1 MSEDRGV
8 HTFMNV
14 MPLTSPGILLVIPLS
29 VDIVTR
35 YIIPMSFIRILKVAG
50 FPQVLFQISYS
61 H

>member
-1 MSEDRGV
+1 MSEDRDV

-29 VDIVTR
+29 LVTR